1 MDLVERIMLR
11 HFTAVLLVFFHI
23 AAAESA
29 PALPGMAL

>member
-23 AAAESA
+23 AAAELV
-29 PALPGMAL
+29 PNLPGTAL